1 MASTYLSKTLGT
13 ATSSRIWTFST
24 WLKRSGLSSTQHIFS
39 IDNGSARDAF
49 SFDSDNG
56 LRFYLNNSAT
66 GYADLST
73 NRVLRDTFAFYH
85 LVIAVDTTQSTA
97 ANRIKLYINGTQY
110 TWDETTVYGDQNYD
124 TFNASGNTFRIG
136 RDRTAANYFDGILTH
151 TYFTD
156 GYAYDASTFGQTDAT
171 TGIWKPKGFSGSY
184 GTNGFFLKFENSGS
198 MGLDSSGN
206 ANNFTVNGTLTQ
218 TVDTPSN
225 VFATLNALTKTNAS
239 MIFTNGNTTCTAT
252 GNWIGNMATLGA
264 TKGKWYAEAKITDP
278 LNFSIGFTKFGGT
291 FQNNMNTVNSGY
303 LGIGNDSW
311 GFWGNG
317 PSANL
322 YHNSTQTS
330 YGSVTSTNDIMML
343 AMDLDNGNLYWGKN
357 GTWFNS
363 SNPATSTSPAFSGI
377 NIDEYITFGTGV
389 ENGSVQWNFG
399 NGYFGTTA
407 VSSATTD
414 ESGLGIFEYTVPSG
428 YYALCTKNIN
438 EQEYD

>member
-225 VFATLNALTKTNAS
+225 VFATLNALKKLTGTLS
-239 MIFTNGNTTCTAT
+239 NGNTTWT
-252 GNWIGNMATLGA
+252 GNGDNGVWSTIGNNS
-264 TKGKWYAEAKITDP
+264 GKWYWETKNNANSIMCGIASEDVTQATSRSENTGVYGVQNGSTYAFYRNNGSSGQSSGFPDP
-278 LNFSIGFTKFGGT
+278 T
-291 FQNNMNTVNSGY
+291 
-303 LGIGNDSW
+303 
-311 GFWGNG
+311 
-317 PSANL
+317 
-322 YHNSTQTS
+322 TS
-330 YGSVTSTNDIMML
+330 NIVCHAL
-343 AMDLDNGNLYWGKN
+343 DLDNGKYFVGVDGVFKNLS
-357 GTWFNS
+357 GTT
-363 SNPATSTSPAFSGI
+363 SNL
-377 NIDEYITFGTGV
+377 GTGADPTFTGLDTAKFWFPFI
-389 ENGSVQWNFG
+389 ECRSNSAGANINFG